1 MSGQR
6 MTRTRLERD
15 VLWEGSIGSFGI
27 DHVELPG
34 GRATRLALLHHPG
47 ASAVVPFLDEARIL
61 LLWQYR
67 YAAGG
72 YLWEVPAGKL
82 GPDEDPALCAARELA
97 EETGYRAGRL
107 ERTGQ
112 ILTTPGFS
120 DERIHLFCAWEL
132 EPGTPSHEPN
142 EVIEVREL
150 RLAEALEMIASGEII
165 DAKTIIALQHAAR
178 GVAGDLR

>member
-97 EETGYRAGRL
+97 EEPGRSSPLRDSPTSASTCSAPGSSSRALPPTSPTR
-107 ERTGQ
+107 
-112 ILTTPGFS
+112 
-120 DERIHLFCAWEL
+120 
-132 EPGTPSHEPN
+132 
-142 EVIEVREL
+142 
-150 RLAEALEMIASGEII
+150 
-165 DAKTIIALQHAAR
+165 
-178 GVAGDLR
+178 